1 MIQVFCDQRGSGKT
15 KAMINMANEE
25 VKFREGNIVYI
36 DEDNSAMFQ
45 LNSEIMLID
54 SSEFK
59 INSCESFYGFLCG
72 ILSKDYDIE
81 SVYIDG
87 LFDIVTKS
95 VCNAAQ
101 LFYALEDIG
110 EQYNVNFFI
119 SINEEKDIP
128 EIIRK
133 YVA

>member
-15 KAMINMANEE
+15 KAMIKMANDE
-25 VKFREGNIVYI
+25 VKSNKGNIVYV
-36 DEDNSAMFQ
+36 DDDNSAMFQ
-45 LNSEIMLID
+45 LDNRIRLINSED
-54 SSEFK
+54 FK
-59 INSCESFYGFLCG
+59 VNSWESFYGFLCG

-87 LFDIVTKS
+87 LFNIVTES
-95 VCNAAQ
+95 VYDAAQ

-110 EQYNVNFFI
+110 SKYNVNFYI
-119 SINEEKDIP
+119 SVNEEKNMP
-128 EIIRK
+128 EIIKK

>member
-45 LNSEIMLID
+45 LNSEIRLID

-59 INSCESFYGFLCG
+59 INSCESFMDF
-72 ILSKDYDIE
+72 
-81 SVYIDG
+81 VRH
-87 LFDIVTKS
+87 
-95 VCNAAQ
+95 
-101 LFYALEDIG
+101 
-110 EQYNVNFFI
+110 FI
-119 SINEEKDIP
+119 K
-128 EIIRK
+128 RL
-133 YVA
+133 

>member
-45 LNSEIMLID
+45 LNSEIRLID

-59 INSCESFYGFLCG
+59 INSCESFYGFCAAFYQRIM
-72 ILSKDYDIE
+72 ILKA
-81 SVYIDG
+81 YILMG
-87 LFDIVTKS
+87 CLI
-95 VCNAAQ
+95 
-101 LFYALEDIG
+101 L
-110 EQYNVNFFI
+110 
-119 SINEEKDIP
+119 
-128 EIIRK
+128 
-133 YVA
+133 

>member
-25 VKFREGNIVYI
+25 VKFKKGNIVYI

-45 LNSEIMLID
+45 LDSQIRLID

-59 INSCESFYGFLCG
+59 INNCESFYGFLCG

-87 LFDIVTKS
+87 LFDIITKS
-95 VCNAAQ
+95 VYDAAQ
-101 LFYALEDIG
+101 LFCALEDIG
-110 EQYNVNFFI
+110 NSIMLIFI
-119 SINEEKDIP
+119 
-128 EIIRK
+128 
-133 YVA
+133 

>member
-45 LNSEIMLID
+45 LNSKIRLID

-59 INSCESFYGFLCG
+59 INSCERFYGFLCG
-72 ILSKDYDIE
+72 ILAKDYDIE

-95 VCNAAQ
+95 VYNAAQ

-110 EQYNVNFFI
+110 EHYNVNFYI

>member
-25 VKFREGNIVYI
+25 VKFKKGNIVYI
-36 DEDNSAMFQ
+36 DNDNGAMFQ
-45 LNSEIMLID
+45 LNSEIRLINSSDFKID
-54 SSEFK
+54 SS
-59 INSCESFYGFLCG
+59 ESFYGFLCG

-87 LFDIVTKS
+87 LFDIVTES

-101 LFYALEDIG
+101 FFCSLEDIG
-110 EQYNVNFFI
+110 EKYNVNFYI
-119 SINEEKDIP
+119 SINEEKDVP
-128 EIIRK
+128 EIIKK

>member
-25 VKFREGNIVYI
+25 VKFKKGNIVYI

-45 LNSEIMLID
+45 LDSQIRLID

-59 INSCESFYGFLCG
+59 INNCESFYGFLCG

-87 LFDIVTKS
+87 IFDIITKS
-95 VCNAAQ
+95 VYDAAQ
-101 LFYALEDIG
+101 LFCALEDIG
-110 EQYNVNFFI
+110 EQYNVNFYI

-128 EIIRK
+128 EIIKK